1 MKQFLTVVFLA
12 TLPGIL
18 SPIYG
23 QWEKFIIEPN
33 LSDPA
38 IVDVADMDDDGDLD
52 VAATGSGTDRVL
64 WYENIGGTAT
74 NWTKHLIDTYL
85 DGAMGLA
92 IADMDGDFDK
102 DLVAAG
108 SETSKFLW
116 YENRTGTPRIK
127 RYIDEHLDGAGSVFV
142 EDIDGD
148 DDLDIVVTV
157 SNANIILWF
166 ENVGGTAR
174 NWTKHI
180 MDANLDGA
188 RELDV
193 ADIDDDGDP
202 DVVTI
207 GYFSD
212 DVVCY
217 KNNLPDTN
225 WTKIIIDGSLRGPSC
240 VRIADIDGDG
250 DPDIAATGN
259 TPAMHIARLVWYK
272 NDSIEQTWTKY
283 PISTDLNRAR
293 SLAINDIDG
302 NGSMDI
308 LVTDNAYPPDN
319 AADDVILFRS
329 EDGGQTWTEESID
342 NNLDGANY
350 VYIADINN
358 DFHLDILVTATG
370 ANQIVW
376 YKNSTTDIDP
386 VSGKVSTFYE
396 LSQNY
401 PNPFNA
407 RTTIEYSLTKAT
419 KTIVKIYDILG
430 REVITLLEGNQ
441 EQGVHRIYWDGRDK
455 MNQAVATGMYLFRIE
470 AGEFVSTKKMV
481 YLK

>member
-1 MKQFLTVVFLA
+1 MKQFLTVVLLA

-33 LSDPA
+33 LSYPA
-38 IVDVADMDDDGDLD
+38 IMDVADMDGDGDLD
-52 VAATGSGTDRVL
+52 VAATGNGTDRVL
-64 WYENIGGTAT
+64 WYENIGGTAI

-85 DGAMGLA
+85 DGAIGLA

-102 DLVAAG
+102 DVVAAG

-116 YENRTGTPRIK
+116 YENRTGTPLIK
-127 RYIDEHLDGAGSVFV
+127 RYIDEHLDGANRVFV

-148 DDLDIVVTV
+148 DDLDIVVT
-157 SNANIILWF
+157 ADNIVLWY

-180 MDANLDGA
+180 MDTNLDGA
-188 RELDV
+188 HELDV

-202 DVVTI
+202 DVVAI
-207 GYFSD
+207 GRIAD
-212 DVVCY
+212 DVVWY

-225 WTKIIIDGSLRGPSC
+225 WTKIIIDQYIRRPSC
-240 VRIADIDGDG
+240 VRIADIDDDG
-250 DPDIAATGN
+250 DPDIAVTGN
-259 TPAMHIARLVWYK
+259 DFAYNKSRLVWYK
-272 NDSIEQTWTKY
+272 NDSIEQTWSKY

-293 SLAINDIDG
+293 SLAIDDIDG

-308 LVTDNAYPPDN
+308 IVTDKSYPLDN
-319 AADDVILFRS
+319 NPDDVILFRN

-350 VYIADINN
+350 VYIADIDN
-358 DFHLDILVTATG
+358 DHHLDILVTATG
-370 ANQIVW
+370 ADQIVW
-376 YKNSTTDIDP
+376 YKNSITDIDP
-386 VSGKVSTFYE
+386 ASGKISTFYE

-401 PNPFNA
+401 PNPFNS
-407 RTTIEYSLTKAT
+407 RTSIEYSLAKSSN
-419 KTIVKIYDILG
+419 TIVKIFDMFG
-430 REVITLLEGNQ
+430 REVITLLEENQ
-441 EQGVHRIYWDGRDK
+441 KQGVHRIHWDGLDK
-455 MNQAVATGMYLFRIE
+455 MNQSVATGVYLFRIE
-470 AGEFVSTKKMV
+470 AGKFNSTKKMV
-481 YLK
+481 YLR

>member
-1 MKQFLTVVFLA
+1 MKKFLTVFFLA

-23 QWEKFIIEPN
+23 QWEKFIIEAN
-33 LSDPA
+33 LSYPA
-38 IVDVADMDDDGDLD
+38 ILDVADMDDDGDLD
-52 VAATGSGTDRVL
+52 VAATGNGTDRVL
-64 WYENIGGTAT
+64 WYENVGGTAI

-85 DGAMGLA
+85 DGAIGLA

-102 DLVAAG
+102 DVVAAG

-127 RYIDEHLDGAGSVFV
+127 RYIDEHLDRANRVFV

-148 DDLDIVVTV
+148 DDLDIVVT
-157 SNANIILWF
+157 ADNIVLWY
-166 ENVGGTAR
+166 ENEGGTAR

-180 MDANLDGA
+180 MDTNLDGA
-188 RELDV
+188 GELDV

-202 DVVTI
+202 DVVAT
-207 GYFSD
+207 GYSAA
-212 DVVCY
+212 DVVWY

-240 VRIADIDGDG
+240 VRIADIDDDG
-250 DPDIAATGN
+250 DPDIAVTGN
-259 TPAMHIARLVWYK
+259 DFNYNKSRLVWYK
-272 NDSIEQTWTKY
+272 NDSIEQTWSKY

-293 SLAINDIDG
+293 SLAIDDIDD

-308 LVTDNAYPPDN
+308 IVTDKSYPLDN
-319 AADDVILFRS
+319 NPDDVILFTS
-329 EDGGQTWTEESID
+329 ENGGLTWTEELID
-342 NNLDGANY
+342 DNLDGAYY
-350 VYIADINN
+350 VYTADIDSDN
-358 DFHLDILVTATG
+358 DLDVLVTATG

-407 RTTIEYSLTKAT
+407 GTTIEYSLAKSS
-419 KTIVKIYDILG
+419 KVIVKIYDMLG
-430 REVITLLEGNQ
+430 REVITLLQGNQ
-441 EQGVHRIYWDGRDK
+441 KQGVHRIYWDGRDN
-455 MNQAVATGMYLFRIE
+455 MNQAVATGVYLFRIE
-470 AGEFVSTKKMV
+470 AGEFNSTKKMV